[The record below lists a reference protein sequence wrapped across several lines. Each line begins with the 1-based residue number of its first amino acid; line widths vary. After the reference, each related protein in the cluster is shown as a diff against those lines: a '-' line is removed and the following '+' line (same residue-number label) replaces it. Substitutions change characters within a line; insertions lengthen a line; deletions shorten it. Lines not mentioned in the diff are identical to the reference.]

1 MIEEI
6 VQYLSE
12 RRDYYQRLQEKEERK
27 TDYNPALRIEYIS
40 KKEAFKEALFYIIN
54 NK

>member
-40 KKEAFKEALFYIIN
+40 KKKLLKKLCFTL
-54 NK
+54 